1 MTFKDKSIP
10 CQDCGGE
17 FTFTAGEQEFYAQK
31 GFTNEP
37 TRCPL
42 GRRARKEGSSLTA
55 LAGGGT
61 CPHDLT
67 GQGQIR
73 ADAGGGGRSRRSY
86 DDSYSSGYSAG
97 GRDYSSNRGYSSDR
111 GYGDRSR
118 RDRQAYTGPLPG
130 GMVSATVVR
139 IDPAGRFMFVRVEDP
154 GVDVYVHSSLF
165 GRMRQTPREGDIVR
179 ITVEASDRGPRATS
193 LEA

>member
-1 MTFKDKSIP
+1 MSFAAKTLT
-10 CQDCGGE
+10 CRDCGVDFG
-17 FTFTAGEQEFYAQK
+17 FTAGEQEFYAQK

-86 DDSYSSGYSAG
+86 DDSY
-97 GRDYSSNRGYSSDR
+97 NSDR
-111 GYGDRSR
+111 GYGARSR

-130 GMVSATVVR
+130 GMVNATVVR
-139 IDPAGRFMFVRVEDP
+139 LDPAGRFMFVRVEDP